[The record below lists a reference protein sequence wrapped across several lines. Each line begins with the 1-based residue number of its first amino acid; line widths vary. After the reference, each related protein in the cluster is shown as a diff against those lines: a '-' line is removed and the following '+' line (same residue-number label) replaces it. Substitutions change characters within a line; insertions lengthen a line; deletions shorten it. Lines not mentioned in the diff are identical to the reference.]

1 MWTNEQRYRRMSEQ
15 LPGEIEEL
23 RRKVSSSAWRQS
35 FHIQPE
41 TGLLN
46 DPNGFAFFNGEY
58 HLFYQWFPFGPVH
71 GMKHWYHVKSN
82 DLVHWEDEGLAL
94 EPKSYFESHGVFSGS
109 GLAHEEKLYL
119 FYTGNT
125 RDEEWIRTP
134 YQCMAVM
141 DENGDIT
148 RFKDAVIKG
157 SPKGYTEHF
166 RDPKIWKSGDF
177 FYAVIGAQRENETGT
192 ALLYRSE
199 SLQEWELIGELHTDL
214 KEFGF
219 MWECPDYF
227 EIGDHG
233 IFLFSPQGLE
243 ADGDLYTNIYQSGYM
258 AGSKLNLKTG
268 VFTHGPFLEL
278 DRGFDFYAPQTM
290 LAPDGRRI
298 LIGWMGLPEVEDP
311 AAEDGWSHCL
321 TIPRELS
328 LQNGKLLQQPV
339 REIESLRGAKAE
351 VMDALTDEHKEYHGF
366 KGKTYE
372 IIVEFENE
380 NAVELGIELRTRHN
394 EKTVVK
400 YIKKE
405 NKVILDR
412 SLSGAPA
419 GVEYGTVRKAHLES
433 NKIKFHIFVDVSSV
447 EVFVND
453 GEEVFTA
460 RIYPS
465 ADSEG
470 IRFFAAGGKA
480 DFKAIKWNY

>member
-1 MWTNEQRYRRMSEQ
+1 MWTNEQRYRRFSDQ
-15 LPGEIEEL
+15 LPGELEEL
-23 RRKVSSSAWRQS
+23 RGKVSSSPWRQS
-35 FHIQPE
+35 FHIQPD

-46 DPNGFAFFNGEY
+46 DPNGFSFFKGEY

-71 GMKHWYHVKSN
+71 GMKHWYHMKSS
-82 DLVHWEDEGLAL
+82 DLVHWEDAGLAL
-94 EPKSYFESHGVFSGS
+94 EPESYFESHGVFSGS

-125 RDEEWIRTP
+125 RDDDWIRTP

-141 DENGDIT
+141 DKNGEISKS
-148 RFKDAVIKG
+148 KDAVIKG

-166 RDPKIWKSGDF
+166 RDPKLWKAGNF
-177 FYAVIGAQRENETGT
+177 FYAVIGAQRENLTGT

-199 SLQEWELIGELHTDL
+199 SLDEWELIGELQTDL

-243 ADGDLYTNIYQSGYM
+243 ADGDLYNNIYQSGYM
-258 AGSKLNLKTG
+258 AGSKLNLETG

-298 LIGWMGLPEVEDP
+298 LIGWMGLPEVEDT
-311 AAEDGWSHCL
+311 AAEGGWSHCL

-328 LQNGKLLQQPV
+328 FLNGKLLQKPV
-339 REIESLRGAKAE
+339 KELESLRGAKAE
-351 VMDALTDEHKEYHGF
+351 IKDVLADDHKEYLSF
-366 KGKTYE
+366 TGKAYE
-372 IIVEFENE
+372 MILEFENKS
-380 NAVELGIELRTRHN
+380 AVEFGVELRTRHN

-400 YIKKE
+400 YTNKE
-405 NKVILDR
+405 KKVILDR

-419 GVEYGTVRKAHLES
+419 GVEYGTVRKTRLES
-433 NKIKFHIFVDVSSV
+433 HRIKFHIFVDVSSV

-453 GEEVFTA
+453 GEEVFTS

-465 ADSEG
+465 SGSEG
-470 IRFFAAGGKA
+470 IRFFAAGGEA
-480 DFKAIKWNY
+480 NFKAVKWNY